1 MSTHEHG
8 KDAAPKPMPTAAEWD
23 ERYSGERVWSGAP
36 NQSLVARA
44 SDLTPGRALDIGCGE
59 GADSVW
65 LATRGWRVTGLDIS
79 GKALERTLAAAS
91 SVGVRVDPVVAP
103 FHEAE
108 LPTAGF
114 DLVSAM
120 YPVLFK
126 GQGTEQRLLS
136 LVAPGGHLL
145 YVHHDFTPR
154 EGEHEGQEHG
164 VNEHGVNEHGG
175 MDHSDVIQ
183 PDDLA
188 PLLQQTEGWQ
198 LLVHERRARQVSSGR
213 GTDHD
218 TDVVLLARR
227 V

>member
-8 KDAAPKPMPTAAEWD
+8 KDAAPKPMSTAAEWD

-36 NQSLVARA
+36 NQSLVAEA
-44 SDLTPGRALDIGCGE
+44 SDLTPGRALDVGCGE

-79 GKALERTLAAAS
+79 GKAMELTLAAAS
-91 SVGVRVDPVVAP
+91 SAGVRVDPVVAP
-103 FHEAE
+103 FQEAE
-108 LPTAGF
+108 LPAEGF

-126 GQGTEQRLLS
+126 EQGNEQRLLG

-154 EGEHEGQEHG
+154 EGDHEGH
-164 VNEHGVNEHGG
+164 EHGG
-175 MDHSDVIQ
+175 MDHSEVVQ

-188 PLLQQTEGWQ
+188 PLLQQAEGWQ
-198 LLVHERRARQVSSGR
+198 VLVHERRSRHVSSGR